1 MNLDFEKELEEVE
14 AKLVE
19 MGKLEDGE
27 ATAAGGEI
35 AALRR
40 KLKTLTKKIYAN
52 LSPWDTVKIAR
63 HPDRPLLK
71 DFIDGMCSEFIE
83 LHGDRREGDDKALIG
98 GFATIEGE
106 RCMLIGMVKGRTVEE
121 KVLHNFGMPN
131 PEGYRKALRLMKLA
145 EKYGLPIVCMVDTPA
160 AYPGKEAEERGQ
172 AEAIARN
179 LTEMSA
185 LEVPV
190 VVVITGEGGS
200 GGALGIAVG
209 DAILMLRYAI
219 YSVIPPE
226 GCAAI
231 LWRDAEKA
239 PEAAEALKITADSL
253 LELGVIDR
261 IIEEPAGGA
270 HRDPENTIA
279 ETKKTVLEELK
290 RLKRKSGASLAAS
303 RYEKFARMGRYKQH
317 RKQNSKQTEK

>member
-1 MNLDFEKELEEVE
+1 MNLDFENELDAVEERIAE
-14 AKLVE
+14 LSKIESGDAPQLS
-19 MGKLEDGE
+19 GE
-27 ATAAGGEI
+27 V
-35 AALRR
+35 AALKR
-40 KLKTLTKKIYAN
+40 KLKSLTKKIYAN
-52 LSPWDTVKIAR
+52 LTPWDTVKIAR
-63 HPDRPLLK
+63 HQDRPLLR
-71 DFIDGMCSEFIE
+71 DFIAGMCSEFME
-83 LHGDRREGDDKALIG
+83 LHGDRREGDDKAMIG
-98 GFATIEGE
+98 GFAKIGEE
-106 RCMLIGMVKGRTVEE
+106 RCMLIGMVKGRTIEE
-121 KVLHNFGMPN
+121 KVYHNFGMPN

-145 EKYGLPIVCMVDTPA
+145 EKYNLPIVCIVDTPA

-185 LEVPV
+185 LEVPI

-209 DAILMLRYAI
+209 DAVLMLRYAV

-239 PEAAEALKITADSL
+239 PQAAEALKITADAL
-253 LELGVIDR
+253 LELGVIDK

-270 HRDPENTIA
+270 HRDPETTIA
-279 ETKKTVLEELK
+279 ETKTAVLAEIK
-290 RLKRKSGASLAAS
+290 RLKKMSGSRLAAS
-303 RYEKFARMGRYKQH
+303 RYEKFAKMGRYKQTR
-317 RKQNSKQTEK
+317 RKDK